1 MIQIYDKT
9 SVRLKKARHLKLVQP
24 IIDIADTLVI
34 ISNRVDNGFMVIRFN
49 KNNVFAPGIFEQFF
63 RCRENPVSSSQ
74 IRIRIK
80 PSLQNS
86 HDHYT
91 ILRRREKDQNSAKDV
106 VSGKSS

>member
-63 RCRENPVSSSQ
+63 PAVINDDLREFKRVFPEERDQDLPELPGESCIV
-74 IRIRIK
+74 I
-80 PSLQNS
+80 
-86 HDHYT
+86 T
-91 ILRRREKDQNSAKDV
+91 DQNTHKTLLT
-106 VSGKSS
+106 K